1 MKSIFDL
8 DQYEAVIVVHESD
21 WHVRGGKNEKE
32 VIATI
37 PFYCQYDEL
46 EEFEQNLSV
55 AVEGLKRAYAH
66 HPDAYLSVTVIR
78 RHNYVNMS

>member
-8 DQYEAVIVVHESD
+8 SQYDAVIVVHESD
-21 WHVRGGKNEKE
+21 MHKGKNKEE

-46 EEFEQNLSV
+46 EEFEQNLSL

-66 HPDAYLSVTVIR
+66 HPDADLSITVIR
-78 RHNYVNMS
+78 RHSHVNMS